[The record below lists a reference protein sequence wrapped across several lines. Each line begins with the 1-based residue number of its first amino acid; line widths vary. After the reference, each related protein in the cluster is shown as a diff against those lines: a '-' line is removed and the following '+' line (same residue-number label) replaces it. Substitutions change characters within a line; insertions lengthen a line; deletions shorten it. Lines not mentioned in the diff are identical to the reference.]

1 MEVDSYNI
9 RSIDLNNYRGQVA
22 LVDPRPV
29 FFTASIEE
37 NLRRIKPKV
46 SERELEEAFKISG
59 FDNVLDSL
67 PQGLSTEIDQSGSP
81 LSQGDRIS
89 LAIARSLIERPK
101 ILLFD
106 EVFSN
111 LDKMAQLN
119 LLNNLD
125 ELSRNRTF
133 ILVTHDL
140 RFITEFDKI
149 FVLNEGSIVGS
160 GDHNQ
165 LLQENDYY
173 KNMWEI
179 DLNLSQLNQ
188 DKTNSNSNV

>member
-1 MEVDSYNI
+1 MV
-9 RSIDLNNYRGQVA
+9 
-22 LVDPRPV
+22 
-29 FFTASIEE
+29 
-37 NLRRIKPKV
+37 
-46 SERELEEAFKISG
+46 AFKISG
-59 FDNVLDSL
+59 FDTVLDSL

-101 ILLFD
+101 VLLFD

-125 ELSRNRTF
+125 ELSRNKTF

-140 RFITEFDKI
+140 RFTTKFDRI
-149 FVLNEGSIVGS
+149 FVLNDGLVVGS
-160 GDHNQ
+160 GSHKE
-165 LLQENDYY
+165 LLQDNKFY

-179 DLNLSQLNQ
+179 DLNLSQLN
-188 DKTNSNSNV
+188 DDEINNNNV